1 MPPDL
6 RYVRS
11 AFDALPLASDPTFRR
26 VVAEGKLRHTGQEGA
41 RDLVDELTARLMC
54 SALRAGTSDAILV
67 VLPDGL
73 ERRTPLV
80 FSTALIMDG
89 LAQIES
95 GKVGRRVLY
104 VSGYAGIRS
113 QLASVRL
120 GSFTLDGV
128 FAQQYGRGRGDE
140 LTTVSLPGGI
150 NLPSVLCICSPA
162 DPAALLRQHKPK
174 WVAVDCGE
182 SHEIGWL
189 PGLLAEAKTTGI
201 PVVGWT
207 TRPFSG
213 AVAQWLEAGGGV
225 FRWPRLRRGAT
236 TCILALEQLAQ
247 EALEAEVTARVLIGE
262 HVIEISKA
270 FASATEALLA
280 AREFQNGRLSTD
292 AVMLGWKY
300 LRAMESVPVPLDVY
314 EREANSYWG
323 IRRISDL
330 RENFARF
337 MDAVQSHSPR
347 LHATLQGAAD
357 ALSSAHDLLGSSES
371 PLWLGLANLCVE
383 SIGQRRIVFASKSR
397 REMFSFC
404 LLARFNISEDDLK
417 DVGVALGYL
426 KEAAEVDAGTFEE
439 QTRGKPGANN
449 EQTRGKPGA
458 NNPSPLLVGM
468 PSRFAEKHLD
478 ALLESGHLEVLLWP
492 HQEPILERRVR
503 HLSSELSL
511 ASRNLG
517 RYLPVV
523 DEPEERGLEGPST
536 ERRAMRLGRSRDAT
550 AGALGEELRRKAET
564 VSLWKRPDAS
574 EAIAGLFG
582 TAPPVEDD
590 EGYAPQTVLDDA
602 AADRETQVPA
612 DNAWVQEALEICLEG
627 GSHVLLPTDE
637 TVNVIVRIPGG
648 AQVEQRYVR
657 SLRVGDEILFIQGQR
672 RQSLYELLV
681 SRVHRDPV
689 IAQYLALV
697 RRWQDDLVRAFSEGE
712 RQGKMS
718 PESLLQALQAKGSG
732 LTSSSTIRSWLRRL
746 VLAPNDAEDLKRIA
760 EVLSLGFVANYYKQ
774 IDTAGKRLKGL
785 HINLSARLN
794 RWLASSGAGTVAAGE
809 TDEVIDA
816 DLGLTVEDFRHS
828 LLRVRVLEVKKQ
840 RGPFYRPHM
849 GRLEGGRS

>member
-1 MPPDL
+1 MALDL
-6 RYVRS
+6 GQVRS

-26 VVAEGKLRHTGQEGA
+26 VVAKGKLRHTAQEGA
-41 RDLVDELTARLMC
+41 LDLVDELTARLVC

-73 ERRTPLV
+73 ERRTPLL

-89 LAQIES
+89 LGQIES

-104 VSGYAGIRS
+104 VSDYPGIRS

-140 LTTVSLPGGI
+140 LTTVSLPDGI

-162 DPAALLRQHKPK
+162 DPAALLGQHKPK
-174 WVAVDCGE
+174 WVAIDCGE

-189 PGLLAEAKTTGI
+189 AGLLAEAKRLGV

-236 TCILALEQLAQ
+236 ARICALEQLSQ
-247 EALEAEVTARVLIGE
+247 GALEAEVTARVLIGE

-270 FASATEALLA
+270 FASAAEALLA

-314 EREANSYWG
+314 DREANSYWG

-330 RENFARF
+330 RENFSRF

-357 ALSSAHDLLGSSES
+357 ALSSAHDLLRSSES

-383 SIGQRRIVFASKSR
+383 STCQRRIVFASKSK

-417 DVGVALGYL
+417 DIGVELGYL
-426 KEAAEVDAGTFEE
+426 KEAGEVDADALEGT
-439 QTRGKPGANN
+439 PGRPSAS
-449 EQTRGKPGA
+449 
-458 NNPSPLLVGM
+458 NPSLLLVGM

-478 ALLESGHLEVLLWP
+478 ALLESGQLEVLLWP

-503 HLSSELSL
+503 DLSSKLSL
-511 ASRNLG
+511 SSRNLG
-517 RYLPVV
+517 RFLPDL
-523 DEPEERGLEGPST
+523 DESEGRMREQPTST
-536 ERRAMRLGRSRDAT
+536 PRALRLGRRRDAT
-550 AGALGEELRRKAET
+550 AGSLGEELRRKAET

-590 EGYAPQTVLDDA
+590 EGYTPQTVLDEA
-602 AADRETQVPA
+602 ATDRETQVA
-612 DNAWVQEALEICLEG
+612 SENAWVQEALEISLEG

-657 SLRVGDEILFIQGQR
+657 SLRVGDEILFIQSQR

-689 IAQYLALV
+689 ITQYLALV

-712 RQGKMS
+712 RQGSMS
-718 PESLLQALQAKGSG
+718 PESLLRAIQAKGSAI
-732 LTSSSTIRSWLRRL
+732 TSSSTIRMWLRRQ

-760 EVLSLGFVANYYKQ
+760 EVLSLGFVEKYYKQ
-774 IDTAGKRLKGL
+774 IDRAGKRLKGL

-794 RWLASSGAGTVAAGE
+794 SWLASSGAGAVAAGE
-809 TDEVIDA
+809 TDDVIDA
-816 DLGLTVEDFRHS
+816 ELGLTVEAFRHS
-828 LLRVRVLEVKKQ
+828 LLRLRVLDVRQQ